1 MGRRAAAGVSPP
13 ARGKDAKRGGRPL
26 KAMLDSNIFD
36 LIADDDSG
44 RLRSGLENDAGIALY
59 VCDAQ
64 LAELGAV
71 NDAARGEAL
80 VALARGLCRSVAPV
94 PPSAY
99 SSKHARDALILA
111 TAAHSCDLLV
121 TQDLGLREQARLRA
135 FPALSFEEFSTL
147 LRLG

>member
-1 MGRRAAAGVSPP
+1 
-13 ARGKDAKRGGRPL
+13 
-26 KAMLDSNIFD
+26 MLDSNIFD

-44 RLRSGLENDAGIALY
+44 RLRSGLENDAGLALY
-59 VCDAQ
+59 VCEAQ
-64 LAELGAV
+64 LAELCALP
-71 NDAARGEAL
+71 DASRAAELLTL
-80 VALARGLCRSVAPV
+80 VRALCRSVAPV
-94 PPSAY
+94 AMPKASP
-99 SSKHARDALILA
+99 KHARDALILA